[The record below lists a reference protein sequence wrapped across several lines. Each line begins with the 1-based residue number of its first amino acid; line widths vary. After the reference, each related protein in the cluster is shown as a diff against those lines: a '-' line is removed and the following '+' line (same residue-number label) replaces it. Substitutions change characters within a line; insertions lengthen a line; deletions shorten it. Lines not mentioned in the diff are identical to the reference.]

1 MQNQTSFS
9 RQFSLSPPSGGT
21 LQGPNYP
28 VPAGA
33 RVQLL
38 VYNGGG
44 AVGIQV
50 ALNGDA
56 KNAPFVTMISSTPIV
71 EISVQNLSEIF
82 AYANGNATPQV
93 VLLIIVSY
101 SVGRQPGS
109 SVSAGGGVYGGGEHG
124 FGRGGGGGQN

>member
-1 MQNQTSFS
+1 MQNQNSFS
-9 RQFSLSPPSGGT
+9 RQFTLSPPSGVT
-21 LQGPNYP
+21 FQGPNFP

-44 AVGIQV
+44 NVGIQV

-56 KNAPFVTMISSTPIV
+56 KNAPFVTMVSSTPIV
-71 EISVQNLSEIF
+71 EVYAQNLNEIF

-93 VLLIIVSY
+93 VLLIIVTY
-101 SVGRQPGS
+101 SVGRQPNSAAAPGGTGS
-109 SVSAGGGVYGGGEHG
+109 GGSHSNA
-124 FGRGGGGGQN
+124 RSGGGGQN